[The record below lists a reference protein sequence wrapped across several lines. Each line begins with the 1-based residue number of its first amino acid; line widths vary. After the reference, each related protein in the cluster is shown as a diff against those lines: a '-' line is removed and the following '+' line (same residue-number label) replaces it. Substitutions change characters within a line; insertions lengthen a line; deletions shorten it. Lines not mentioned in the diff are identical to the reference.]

1 MAGGGAELRLATRNT
16 QMLGN
21 RSLQGPSGDDFSFN
35 TKQSE
40 GRTCGDHIYT
50 LSKTLS

>member
-21 RSLQGPSGDDFSFN
+21 RSLQGPADLQEALGGDTRARGRDHH
-35 TKQSE
+35 
-40 GRTCGDHIYT
+40 GRTIGRK
-50 LSKTLS
+50 LQE